1 MHPIPCSFCDTLN
14 SVGLRPNEFLPSSC
28 PHPYKGSHSPPRLCL
43 NPLLPST
50 HCCTQVQAPPPS
62 ARPFQP
68 QVAPEAPRSRPL
80 MPHPHGRDQ
89 PGRVSD
95 LLTHLAQ
102 HPTHCGCSVK
112 KLSFPVTVTHHRL
125 AIEPSPTAH
134 RQRAKFRL
142 HGLAV
147 WATHSPAFRL
157 YLPSFPAMDPSLLV
171 TLPWP
176 RPPPQCEACRRV
188 YWLSLS
194 WPTLSSANPLF
205 PNSAPASPSGCSF
218 SGFFSSTPAPTKT
231 FSEVIPVW
239 DPSHPPGTRSR
250 GKLHPLPPT
259 TSDSCRPAV
268 FHCLPCPDG
277 PLQTCQPWTTLQT
290 PQSHLDGSQLPCP
303 PKLFPSAPVS
313 PPNPS
318 TWSLSQN
325 PGFVPN
331 SPRPCPVTYLPPLP
345 IATSAALH
353 CSPGHRPCLPV
364 PLSTLQAERAPFQK

>member
-1 MHPIPCSFCDTLN
+1 MGAQSK
-14 SVGLRPNEFLPSSC
+14 SC
-28 PHPYKGSHSPPRLCL
+28 PFLLLLHITALPL
-43 NPLLPST
+43 NL
-50 HCCTQVQAPPPS
+50 
-62 ARPFQP
+62 
-68 QVAPEAPRSRPL
+68 
-80 MPHPHGRDQ
+80 
-89 PGRVSD
+89 
-95 LLTHLAQ
+95 
-102 HPTHCGCSVK
+102 
-112 KLSFPVTVTHHRL
+112 
-125 AIEPSPTAH
+125 
-134 RQRAKFRL
+134 
-142 HGLAV
+142 
-147 WATHSPAFRL
+147 
-157 YLPSFPAMDPSLLV
+157 
-171 TLPWP
+171 P
-176 RPPPQCEACRRV
+176 RPPTAKGQSSDCTAWRSGPHTARLFAFIFHPFLLWIRPSWSHCPGQGHLRNARPAGV
-188 YWLSLS
+188 FTGSLS
-194 WPTLSSANPLF
+194 PGRPCLQRTRSSLTQIPPLPLAVLSQ
-205 PNSAPASPSGCSF
+205 ASFLLP
-218 SGFFSSTPAPTKT
+218 PPPTKT

-325 PGFVPN
+325 LGFVPN